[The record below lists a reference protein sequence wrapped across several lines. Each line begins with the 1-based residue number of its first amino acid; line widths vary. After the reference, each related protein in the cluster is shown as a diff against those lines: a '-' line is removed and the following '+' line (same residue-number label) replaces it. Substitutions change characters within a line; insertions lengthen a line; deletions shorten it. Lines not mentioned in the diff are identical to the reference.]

1 MKKEILHYLR
11 AKYFKIYSLNIFA
24 GQKKSLI
31 GPDLA
36 RGPPYADRCN
46 KVKNKIFHNKKG
58 YITLRN
64 KTPVV
69 LINKNN

>member
-1 MKKEILHYLR
+1 MKCLMKKEILHYLR

-36 RGPPYADRCN
+36 RGPPYADRW
-46 KVKNKIFHNKKG
+46 
-58 YITLRN
+58 YIT
-64 KTPVV
+64 
-69 LINKNN
+69 